1 MLCTALVEGN
11 NKEIIQQWL
20 KEFENFMRYIM
31 ILSET
36 LGHNPMKNNSDQI
49 YYQKVQ
55 QKFSNVITFGF
66 AFLFHQIHSTNIQ
79 QK

>member
-20 KEFENFMRYIM
+20 KEFESFMRYIM

-36 LGHNPMKNNSDQI
+36 LSPSPPKSSSDQI
-49 YYQKVQ
+49 YCQKVQ
-55 QKFSNVITFGF
+55 HKFSNVITFGF

-79 QK
+79 